1 VTRELLQSGKRVIL
15 GSGSPRRLELL
26 AQIGI
31 EPFSIIH
38 PDIDETPYRSELP
51 RVYCNRMAWEKS
63 NAIPTNDED
72 VLLTADTTV
81 AFGRR
86 IFGKP
91 ENEKQA
97 AEFLL
102 ALSGRRHRVITSIAV
117 KYQKKILE
125 RYVIST
131 VKMKAISNLE
141 LNSYLMTEDWKGKA
155 GGYGLQGPAAA
166 FVPWIQGS
174 FSGII
179 GLPLVETANL
189 LRAVGVNVAFV

>member
-1 VTRELLQSGKRVIL
+1 
-15 GSGSPRRLELL
+15 
-26 AQIGI
+26 
-31 EPFSIIH
+31 
-38 PDIDETPYRSELP
+38 
-51 RVYCNRMAWEKS
+51 MAREKS
-63 NAIPTNDED
+63 NAIPTHDKD

-81 AFGRR
+81 ALGRR

-117 KYQKKILE
+117 KHENKILE
-125 RYVIST
+125 RCVIST
-131 VKMKAISNLE
+131 VKMKVISNLE

-155 GGYGLQGPAAA
+155 GGYGLQGPAAV

-189 LRAVGVNVAFV
+189 LRAVGVNMAFV